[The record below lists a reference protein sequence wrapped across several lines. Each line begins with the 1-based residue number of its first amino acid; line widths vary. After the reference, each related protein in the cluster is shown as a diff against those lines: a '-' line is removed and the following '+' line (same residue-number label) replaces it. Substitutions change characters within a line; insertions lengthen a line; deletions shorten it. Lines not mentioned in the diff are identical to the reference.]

1 MNTIEHSNYIDIF
14 HPNGMILDGDAEEL
28 YEKWNFE
35 KEMEKM
41 EVLNKIL
48 GENSLLNNDFIK
60 KMKKI
65 LPNGLNMVNSFSNE
79 EFDLLK
85 KEFNV

>member
-14 HPNGMILDGDAEEL
+14 YPNGMILDGDAEEL
-28 YEKWNFE
+28 YKKWNFE

-41 EVLNKIL
+41 EFLNKIL
-48 GENSLLNNDFIK
+48 GKNSLLNKDFIK

-65 LPNGLNMVNSFSNE
+65 LPNGLNMVNSFSDE
-79 EFDLLK
+79 EFELLK
-85 KEFNV
+85 NEFDV